1 VRCRDGHCATEC
13 GHHSRSDN
21 HNQLDAAASDGD
33 ENQGNDGSADYAE
46 PDGQRADADADGV
59 VSVHIVDLGWP
70 EKQENEELP
79 RGQPARRIWE
89 ARIPTLPPERNVM
102 SRMMIYIY
110 VSTIF
115 AMLIATYCC
124 PFRLGEELGRAHWI
138 LGDPDFVDEESDNH
152 DDAENEW
159 GQYVC
164 TVPWILG
171 SGQ

>member
-1 VRCRDGHCATEC
+1 
-13 GHHSRSDN
+13 
-21 HNQLDAAASDGD
+21 
-33 ENQGNDGSADYAE
+33 
-46 PDGQRADADADGV
+46 
-59 VSVHIVDLGWP
+59 
-70 EKQENEELP
+70 
-79 RGQPARRIWE
+79 
-89 ARIPTLPPERNVM
+89 M
-102 SRMMIYIY
+102 SRIMIYIY